1 MGNSDSRA
9 VFSERLGKALGNVD
23 GDADIDWDMFF
34 LSDLSA
40 EDVFEI
46 LSPEDVRRLAG
57 QLAVAKL
64 AAPTPFLGST

>member
-1 MGNSDSRA
+1 MVRITSR
-9 VFSERLGKALGNVD
+9 SEKMLRHFQFYFKVED
-23 GDADIDWDMFF
+23 RFF

>member
-1 MGNSDSRA
+1 MVRITSR
-9 VFSERLGKALGNVD
+9 SEKMLRHFQFYFKVED
-23 GDADIDWDMFF
+23 RFF

-57 QLAVAKL
+57 QLAVAQL

>member
-1 MGNSDSRA
+1 MLRHFQFYFKVEDR
-9 VFSERLGKALGNVD
+9 
-23 GDADIDWDMFF
+23 FF